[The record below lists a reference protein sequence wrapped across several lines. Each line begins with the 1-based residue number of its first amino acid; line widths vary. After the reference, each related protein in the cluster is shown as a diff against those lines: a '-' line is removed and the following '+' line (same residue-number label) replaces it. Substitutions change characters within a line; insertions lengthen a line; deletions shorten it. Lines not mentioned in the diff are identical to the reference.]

1 MSKIQKYLKII
12 FSKIFWHQLKQVIGL
27 FFSHNVWSIMHLGE
41 LGQGTVI
48 RPSASLTNPQ
58 NIFLGKHD
66 HINRNSYLW
75 AGANSKIKI
84 GDNFVCGP
92 GIFITSD
99 NHGIKKNQLIWE
111 QVGVEKDVVIGKDVW
126 IGAYGIVLPG
136 VTIGDGAVI
145 AAGSVV
151 TKDVAPYTI
160 VAGVPAKEIGCR
172 G

>member
-1 MSKIQKYLKII
+1 MSTLKKYLKIL
-12 FSKIFWHQLKQVIGL
+12 FSKIFWLQVKQAIAL
-27 FFSHNVWSIMHLGE
+27 FFSHNVWSIMHLG
-41 LGQGTVI
+41 LIGDGTVI
-48 RPSASLTNPQ
+48 RPSASLANPEH
-58 NIFLGKHD
+58 IFLGENV
-66 HINRNSYLW
+66 HINRHAYLW
-75 AGANSKIKI
+75 AGEHSQITI

-99 NHGIKKNQLIWE
+99 NHGIKKEKLIRE
-111 QVGVEKDVVIGKDVW
+111 QEGVEKDVVIGNDVW

-151 TKDVAPYTI
+151 TKNVAPYSI
-160 VAGVPAKEIGCR
+160 VAGVPAKEIGQR

>member
-1 MSKIQKYLKII
+1 
-12 FSKIFWHQLKQVIGL
+12 
-27 FFSHNVWSIMHLGE
+27 MHLGK

-58 NIFLGKHD
+58 NIFLGENV
-66 HINRNSYLW
+66 HINRNAYLW
-75 AGANSKIKI
+75 AGTQSKIKI

-99 NHGIKKNQLIWE
+99 NHGIKRNQLIRE
-111 QVGVEKDVVIGKDVW
+111 QKGVEKDVVIGNDVW

-136 VTIGDGAVI
+136 VTIGDGVVI

-151 TKDVAPYTI
+151 TKDVAPYAI
-160 VAGVPAKEIGCR
+160 VAGVPAKEIGQR
-172 G
+172 S

>member
-1 MSKIQKYLKII
+1 M
-12 FSKIFWHQLKQVIGL
+12 
-27 FFSHNVWSIMHLGE
+27 NLGA

-48 RPSASLTNPQ
+48 RPSASLTNPEH
-58 NIFLGKHD
+58 IFLGENV
-66 HINRNSYLW
+66 HINRNTYLW
-75 AGANSKIKI
+75 AGQNSHIKI

-99 NHGIKKNQLIWE
+99 NHGLKKNQLIRD
-111 QVGVEKDVVIGKDVW
+111 QDGGEKDVMIGNDVW

-151 TKDVAPYTI
+151 TKDVEPYTI
-160 VAGVPAKEIGCR
+160 VAGVPAKEIGQR
-172 G
+172 H